1 MGAGSGQAVLLNGPS
16 SSGKSSIG
24 AAMLPLLDDPWFFVP
39 VDAISGMR
47 SIVHRRPLDD
57 AETADMLRR
66 TRLGYHRTVAA
77 LLQTGN
83 NVIMD
88 YPLSEPWRLD
98 DLLDV
103 LVSFD
108 VTLVHVLTDP
118 HEHDRRERSRGDWP
132 VGLAAG
138 QRVLDHYDCDI
149 EVDTTTALPRTTP
162 ASSSISSPRP
172 DAEGLRPTSPAAVQR
187 VSPGRVAA
195 SRELPVTSAKSPD
208 ATVCPGH
215 AYRTCGEPIPR

>member
-1 MGAGSGQAVLLNGPS
+1 MGTGRGQAVLLNGPS

-24 AAMLPLLDDPWFFVP
+24 AAMLPLLDDPWFFVS

-47 SIVHRRPLDD
+47 STVYRRPLSD

-88 YPLSEPWRLD
+88 FPLSEPWRLD

-118 HEHDRRERSRGDWP
+118 TNLTGESEVEVTASLVW
-132 VGLAAG
+132 L
-138 QRVLDHYDCDI
+138 RVSGSW
-149 EVDTTTALPRTTP
+149 TTATATSRSTPRPPYPRTAP
-162 ASSSISSPRP
+162 ASSSISSLSSRHRRPSTDFASGGSAGKPGPR
-172 DAEGLRPTSPAAVQR
+172 GCQSWPTRHECEES
-187 VSPGRVAA
+187 
-195 SRELPVTSAKSPD
+195 
-208 ATVCPGH
+208 
-215 AYRTCGEPIPR
+215 